1 VHEKGSRRTGSRIVS
16 ARLKTL
22 EWRMAAFNN
31 IKHLVVLMLENRSF
45 DSMLGRLRPRSVRFD
60 GLSLQESN
68 PDRDGNSVAVWTQG
82 DGKPAA
88 MNIPDPDPGEL
99 WSDIN
104 MQIFGTAE
112 PTPTSAAT
120 MDGFVRNY
128 QQQTTE
134 PAERYVAN
142 RVMHYYSPEQ
152 VPVISRLARQFAVSD
167 RWHASAPCQTWPN
180 RFFVHTGTT
189 DGYENNSPPH
199 FPYEMP
205 TIFNRF
211 EERNVENGWK
221 IYFHDL
227 PQTLTLSGLWPH
239 LDRFRF
245 YDEFRHDASQ
255 GTLPHYAFIEPRYFP
270 DVRMPNDQHPPHTVT
285 LGEQLIADAYNSVR
299 NGPNWNETLL
309 IITYD
314 EHGGCYDHVPPPP
327 ATPPSDTPTRPFNFD
342 RYGVRVPAVIVS
354 PYIRRGTVLRPT
366 GAIPFDHTS
375 ILATLRK
382 CFELGAPLSRRDA
395 VAPDLEPVLS
405 LDEPTNRGPQRLS
418 ALAYAASPSDLA
430 RAKEVP
436 LNGFQKSL
444 LDLANRLPTDAG
456 SVLGH
461 IEKLRQSGTVAIDD
475 ALHVADTFGG
485 DITQAMAAARNRLN
499 VLFGSLG
506 R

>member
-1 VHEKGSRRTGSRIVS
+1 
-16 ARLKTL
+16 
-22 EWRMAAFNN
+22 MAALNS

-45 DSMLGRLRPRSVRFD
+45 DSMLGRLRPKSVRFD
-60 GLSLQESN
+60 GLSLGETN
-68 PDRDGNSVAVWTQG
+68 PDGDGNSVSVWTQG
-82 DGKPAA
+82 GGESVA
-88 MNIPDPDPGEL
+88 MDIPDPDPGEL

-104 MQIFGTAE
+104 MQIFGTVD
-112 PTPTSAAT
+112 PTPGSTAA

-128 QQQTTE
+128 QQQTAE
-134 PAERYVAN
+134 PAERYVPD

-180 RFFVHTGTT
+180 RFFAHTGTA

-211 EERNVENGWK
+211 EERNIPNGWK

-227 PQTLTLSGLWPH
+227 PQTLTLSRLWPH

-255 GTLPHYAFIEPRYFP
+255 GTLPQYSFIEPRYFA
-270 DVRMPNDQHPPHTVT
+270 DVSVPNDQHPPHVVT
-285 LGEQLIADAYNSVR
+285 LGEQLIADVYNSVR
-299 NGPNWNETLL
+299 NGPGWNETLL

-327 ATPPSDTPTRPFNFD
+327 ATPPSDTPSRPFNFD

-354 PYIRRGTVLRPT
+354 PYIKRGTVLRPA

-375 ILATLRK
+375 IIATLRK
-382 CFELGAPLSRRDA
+382 RFELGEPLTRRDA
-395 VAPDLEPVLS
+395 VAPDLEPALS
-405 LDEPTNRGPQRLS
+405 LDGPKNRGPVKLS
-418 ALAYAASPSDLA
+418 ALPYVASPTDVA
-430 RAKEVP
+430 RAKQVP

-456 SVLGH
+456 GALRH
-461 IEKLRQSGTVAIDD
+461 IDELRQCGAAAIEDV
-475 ALHVADTFGG
+475 LHVADAFGG
-485 DITQAMAAARNRLN
+485 DVTEAMAAARNRLSA
-499 VLFGSLG
+499 LFGSLG
-506 R
+506 Q